1 MDFRPEKIFSK
12 KWFMSYSLIVIG
24 SIILAAGFVFFI
36 SPYKFV
42 PGGVY
47 GIAIVIHYMTQGLF
61 AWAPSGLPIGM
72 MGLIMNIPLTI
83 IGIRILGPR
92 FGVKTVVGFVLT
104 SVFMDTITFLFGEAP
119 LVTGDSA
126 ALLSSIFGGILVGLG
141 LGLIFKSKA
150 TSGGS
155 DIVAMILAK
164 YTKLPLG
171 QLMIYVDSAIV
182 LIGLVVFADW
192 KIPLYSWIVIYIT
205 GKTIDIVLQG
215 MSVDKTLFIVS
226 DKFVEIRDR
235 IINDLHR
242 GGTYIPGKGMYNGGD
257 KTIIFT
263 VVNRRE
269 MALLQEYIHEIDPK
283 AFLTVLEANE
293 ILGEGFKSLKEK
305 LED

>member
-12 KWFMSYSLIVIG
+12 KWFISYSFIVIG

-36 SPYKFV
+36 SPYKIV

-47 GIAIVIHYMTQGLF
+47 GIAIVIHYMTEGLVP
-61 AWAPSGLPIGM
+61 WAPSGLPIGM

-83 IGIRILGPR
+83 IGIKILGPR
-92 FGVKTVVGFVLT
+92 FGVKTIVGFVLT
-104 SVFMDTITFLFGEAP
+104 SVFMDLITYLYGEAP
-119 LVTGDSA
+119 LVAGD
-126 ALLSSIFGGILVGLG
+126 ALLSSIFGGVLVGLG

-155 DIVAMILAK
+155 DIVAMIIAK
-164 YTKLPLG
+164 YTKMPLG

-192 KIPLYSWIVIYIT
+192 KIPLYSWIVIYVT

-235 IINDLHR
+235 IINDLNR
-242 GGTYIPGKGMYNGGD
+242 GGTYIPGKGMYNGSD

>member
-12 KWFMSYSLIVIG
+12 KWFISYSLIVIG
-24 SIILAAGFVFFI
+24 SVILAAGFVFFI
-36 SPYKFV
+36 SPYKIV

-47 GIAIVIHYMTQGLF
+47 GIAIVIHYMTEGLF
-61 AWAPSGLPIGM
+61 SWAPSGLPIGL

-83 IGIRILGPR
+83 VGIRILGPR

-104 SVFMDTITFLFGEAP
+104 SVFMDLITYLYGEAP
-119 LVTGDSA
+119 LVAGD
-126 ALLSSIFGGILVGLG
+126 ALLSSIFGGVLVGLG

-155 DIVAMILAK
+155 DIVAMIIAK

-182 LIGLVVFADW
+182 LIGLLVFADW
-192 KIPLYSWIVIYIT
+192 KIPLYSWIVIYVT
-205 GKTIDIVLQG
+205 GKAIDIVLQG

-242 GGTYIPGKGMYNGGD
+242 GGTYIPGKGMYNGSD

-269 MALLQEYIHEIDPK
+269 MALLQEYVHEIDPK

>member
-12 KWFMSYSLIVIG
+12 KWFISYSLIVIG

-36 SPYKFV
+36 SPYKIV

-47 GIAIVIHYMTQGLF
+47 GIAIVIHYMTEGLF
-61 AWAPSGLPIGM
+61 TWAPSGLPIGL

-83 IGIRILGPR
+83 IGIKILGPR

-104 SVFMDTITFLFGEAP
+104 SVFMDLITYFFGEAP
-119 LVTGDSA
+119 LVAGD
-126 ALLSSIFGGILVGLG
+126 ALLSSIFGGVLVGLG

-155 DIVAMILAK
+155 DIVAMIIAK
-164 YTKLPLG
+164 YTKMPLG
-171 QLMIYVDSAIV
+171 QLMIYVDSVIV
-182 LIGLVVFADW
+182 LVGLVVFADW
-192 KIPLYSWIVIYIT
+192 KIPLYSWIVIYVT

-215 MSVDKTLFIVS
+215 MSVDKTLFIIS

-242 GGTYIPGKGMYNGGD
+242 GGTYIPGKGMYNGSD

-269 MALLQEYIHEIDPK
+269 MALLQEYIHEIDPT

>member
-12 KWFMSYSLIVIG
+12 KWFISYSLIVIG

-36 SPYKFV
+36 SPYKIV

-47 GIAIVIHYMTQGLF
+47 GIAIVIHYMTEGLF
-61 AWAPSGLPIGM
+61 SWAPTGLPIGI

-83 IGIRILGPR
+83 IGIKILGPR

-104 SVFMDTITFLFGEAP
+104 SVFMDAITYFYGEAP
-119 LVTGDSA
+119 LVVGD
-126 ALLSSIFGGILVGLG
+126 ALLSSIFGGLMVGLG
-141 LGLIFKSKA
+141 LGIIFKSKA

-164 YTKLPLG
+164 YTKMPLG

-192 KIPLYSWIVIYIT
+192 KIPLYSWIVIYVC
-205 GKTIDIVLQG
+205 GKTIDVVLQG
-215 MSVDKTLFIVS
+215 MTVDKTLFIVS

-235 IINDLHR
+235 IINELHR
-242 GGTYIPGKGMYNGGD
+242 GGTYIPGKGMYNGSD

-269 MALLQEYIHEIDPK
+269 MALLQEYIHEIDPT

-305 LED
+305 IED

>member
-12 KWFMSYSLIVIG
+12 KWFISYSLIVIG

-36 SPYKFV
+36 SPYKIV

-47 GIAIVIHYMTQGLF
+47 GIAIVIHYLTEGVF
-61 AWAPSGLPIGM
+61 SWAPSGLPIGL

-83 IGIRILGPR
+83 IGIKILGPR

-104 SVFMDTITFLFGEAP
+104 SVFMDLITYLYGEAP
-119 LVTGDSA
+119 LVADD
-126 ALLSSIFGGILVGLG
+126 ALLSSIFGGVLVGLG

-155 DIVAMILAK
+155 DIVAMIIAK

-182 LIGLVVFADW
+182 LIGLLVFADW

-215 MSVDKTLFIVS
+215 MSVDKTLFIIS
-226 DKFVEIRDR
+226 DKFEEIRNR
-235 IINDLHR
+235 IINDLNR
-242 GGTYIPGKGMYNGGD
+242 GGTYIPGKGMYNGSD

-269 MALLQEYIHEIDPK
+269 MAVLQEYIHEIDPT

>member
-12 KWFMSYSLIVIG
+12 KWFISYSFIVIG

-36 SPYKFV
+36 SPYKIV

-47 GIAIVIHYMTQGLF
+47 GIAIVIHYMTEGMLR
-61 AWAPSGLPIGM
+61 WAPSGFPIGM
-72 MGLIMNIPLTI
+72 MGLILNIPLTI

-104 SVFMDTITFLFGEAP
+104 SVFMDLITYLFGEAP
-119 LVTGDSA
+119 LVAGD
-126 ALLSSIFGGILVGLG
+126 ALLSSIFGGVLVGLG

-242 GGTYIPGKGMYNGGD
+242 GGTYIPGKGMYNGSE
-257 KTIIFT
+257 KTVIFT